1 MMLTKAAGKPPRE
14 LAQLI
19 IDNLPASGH
28 VAKVEIAGP
37 GFINFFIDD
46 NALAKQLQAALA
58 DEHLGINLP
67 SRRQW

>member
-58 DEHLGINLP
+58 DEHLV
-67 SRRQW
+67 